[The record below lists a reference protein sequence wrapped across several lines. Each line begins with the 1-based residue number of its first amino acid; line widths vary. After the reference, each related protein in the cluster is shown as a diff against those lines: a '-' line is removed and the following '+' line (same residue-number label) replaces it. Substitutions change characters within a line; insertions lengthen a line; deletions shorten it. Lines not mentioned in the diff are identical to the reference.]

1 MKATNLVGMIVAMKS
16 VATTVT
22 AAMIV
27 AETTTAGMIVMDGV
41 LRSGAN
47 GLGKGIHLKQALQAL
62 RRARIS
68 LETSL

>member
-27 AETTTAGMIVMDGV
+27 AETTTAGMIVMDG
-41 LRSGAN
+41 
-47 GLGKGIHLKQALQAL
+47 ALQAL